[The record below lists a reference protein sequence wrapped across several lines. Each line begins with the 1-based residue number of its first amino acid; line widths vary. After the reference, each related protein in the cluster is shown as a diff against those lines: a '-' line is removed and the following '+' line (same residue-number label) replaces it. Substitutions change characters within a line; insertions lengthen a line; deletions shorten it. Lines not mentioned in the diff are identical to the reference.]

1 MLLMINPDE
10 FPHSDLAYPLWI
22 KTHITPTQ
30 LKAGVTADKKDVI
43 PFESP
48 SPNFGIHRYQFLLY
62 PQKGKTVMLKS
73 KLALTRLLRVAEFEG
88 YNKVRP
94 VFSYQYVIVAERG
107 ISTASDLL
115 SQRNSSLFMI
125 IFTFFGWLLS

>member
-1 MLLMINPDE
+1 MINPDE

-88 YNKVRP
+88 YNKANATLP
-94 VFSYQYVIVAERG
+94 AQTY
-107 ISTASDLL
+107 LL
-115 SQRNSSLFMI
+115 LMIDADEFPNSEMVYPHWI
-125 IFTFFGWLLS
+125 KAHMTRYR